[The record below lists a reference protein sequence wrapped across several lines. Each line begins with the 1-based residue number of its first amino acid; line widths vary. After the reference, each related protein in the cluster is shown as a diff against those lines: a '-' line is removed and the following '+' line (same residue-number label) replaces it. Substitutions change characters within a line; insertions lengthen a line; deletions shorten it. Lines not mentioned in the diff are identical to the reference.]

1 VHIVKNCHM
10 MAFVQE
16 PFNEVAADEPA
27 TSCYNCFHKQISPQS
42 HIYFCLQDFSDSL
55 TSSSS
60 VITSISMRSGFTVS
74 RTAAALTIVF
84 TGTML
89 L

>member
-1 VHIVKNCHM
+1 MNPQPPVTTVSMN
-10 MAFVQE
+10 
-16 PFNEVAADEPA
+16 
-27 TSCYNCFHKQISPQS
+27 QISPQS
-42 HIYFCLQDFSDSL
+42 HIYFCLQDFSDFSDSL

-74 RTAAALTIVF
+74 RTAAALMIVF
-84 TGTML
+84 AGTRL